1 LREGDGGTTPFV
13 APFAVVSVPDES
25 SLDISSVVVVVV
37 VRGVFKI
44 DIEIFERLA
53 STAAH

>member
-13 APFAVVSVPDES
+13 APFAVVSVPEES
-25 SLDISSVVVVVV
+25 SLDISSVVVVV

-44 DIEIFERLA
+44 DIEIFERPA